1 MILQGNTVI
10 PRNILVTGPP
20 RSGKST
26 LIEKAIRQMQGP
38 ITGFFTRE
46 IRQSGK
52 RVGFSIATMDG
63 KMGVL
68 AHRKIKS
75 RFRVGPYGINLQDLD
90 QIAVPSMLPSGPG
103 EIVVVDEI
111 GKMECFS
118 LPFRKTLLHALDSDH
133 QVIATIA
140 IKGNNFIQNIKERSD
155 VLIIPISESNRD
167 PALELLLEQIKRQ
180 R

>member
-1 MILQGNTVI
+1 MSLQGKTVI
-10 PRNILVTGPP
+10 PTNILVTGPP

-26 LIEKAIRQMQGP
+26 LIEKAINQIQAP

-52 RVGFSIATMDG
+52 RVGFSIATLDG
-63 KMGVL
+63 KIGVL

-75 RFRVGPYGINLQDLD
+75 RCRVGPYGINLQDLD
-90 QIAVPSMLPSGPG
+90 QIAVPSMLPSDP
-103 EIVVVDEI
+103 EDLVIVDEI

-118 LPFRKTLLHALDSDH
+118 LPFKRALMYVLNSDH
-133 QVIATIA
+133 QLIGSIA
-140 IKGNNFIQNIKERSD
+140 IKGDNFIQNIKKRSD
-155 VLIIPISESNRD
+155 VLIIPISKSDRD
-167 PALELLLEQIKRQ
+167 SALELLLEKIR